1 MILILDFGISN
12 IGSVKNALDFLGL
25 KNKVSDKNSDIK
37 KADKIIIPGN
47 GNFGEGLKKINKLNI
62 INSLN
67 EKILVKKTPVLGI
80 CLGYQIMFN
89 ESEESSSCKGFG
101 WIKGKVLKFKKKKN
115 LPIPHVGWNNIKFNK
130 LSITK
135 NIPNNSKFYFDHS
148 YFTKIDEKKIKYGET
163 NYIDN
168 FKSLFEKENI
178 FGCQPHLKK
187 AKNLVYK
194 YYKIF
199 ANYDI

>member
-1 MILILDFGISN
+1 
-12 IGSVKNALDFLGL
+12 
-25 KNKVSDKNSDIK
+25 
-37 KADKIIIPGN
+37 
-47 GNFGEGLKKINKLNI
+47 
-62 INSLN
+62 
-67 EKILVKKTPVLGI
+67 
-80 CLGYQIMFN
+80 MFN

-148 YFTKIDEKKIKYGET
+148 YFTKIDEKKIRYGET

-178 FGCQPHLKK
+178 FGCQPHLEKSQK
-187 AKNLVYK
+187 FGIQMLQNFCKL
-194 YYKIF
+194 
-199 ANYDI
+199 

>member
-47 GNFGEGLKKINKLNI
+47 GNFGEGLKKIHKLNI
-62 INSLN
+62 VNSLN

-89 ESEESSSCKGFG
+89 ESEENSSCKGFG
-101 WIKGKVLKFKKKKN
+101 WIKGRVLKFKKKKN

-178 FGCQPHLKK
+178 FGCQPHLEKSQK
-187 AKNLVYK
+187 FGIQMLQNFCKL
-194 YYKIF
+194 
-199 ANYDI
+199 

>member
-25 KNKVSDKNSDIK
+25 KNKVSDKNLDIK

-47 GNFGEGLKKINKLNI
+47 GNFGEGLKKIHKLNI
-62 INSLN
+62 VNSLN

-115 LPIPHVGWNNIKFNK
+115 LPIPHVGWNNIEFNK

-148 YFTKIDEKKIKYGET
+148 YFTKIDEKKIRYGET
-163 NYIDN
+163 NYINN

-178 FGCQPHLKK
+178 FGCQPHLEKSQK
-187 AKNLVYK
+187 FGIQMLQNFCKL
-194 YYKIF
+194 
-199 ANYDI
+199 